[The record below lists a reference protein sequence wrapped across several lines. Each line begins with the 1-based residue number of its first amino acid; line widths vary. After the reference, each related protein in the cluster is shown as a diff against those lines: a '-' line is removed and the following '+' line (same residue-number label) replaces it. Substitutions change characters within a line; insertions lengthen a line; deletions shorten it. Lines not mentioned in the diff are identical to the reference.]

1 MTEQHKDKKM
11 NLESALAPKMKEPGF
26 WREMWQQARLVYYLL
41 RDPEVPFY
49 LKLLPFTAVVYF
61 LFPFD
66 LVTDFAPIIGQLDD
80 ITALL
85 VGSKIFIEMAPQH
98 IVAKHMEAIRLQDGY
113 VSDVTETDD
122 NLANAIIIEGE
133 HEIVEENEKGQ
144 S

>member
-1 MTEQHKDKKM
+1 MAEQQKDKKM
-11 NLESALAPKMKEPGF
+11 NLESALAPKVKEPGF

-66 LVTDFAPIIGQLDD
+66 LLTDFAPIIGQLDD

-85 VGSKIFIEMAPQH
+85 VGAKIFIELAPQH
-98 IVAKHMEAIRLQDGY
+98 VVARHMEIIRIQDGY
-113 VSDVTETDD
+113 IVDSTVTDD
-122 NLANAIIIEGE
+122 LTESIIIDGE
-133 HEIVEENEKGQ
+133 HEIIVENEKDQ

>member
-1 MTEQHKDKKM
+1 MEEQQKDKKM
-11 NLESALAPKMKEPGF
+11 NLESALAPKVKEPGF

-66 LVTDFAPIIGQLDD
+66 LLTDFAPIIGQLDD

-85 VGSKIFIEMAPQH
+85 VGAKIFIELAPQH
-98 IVAKHMEAIRLQDGY
+98 VVARHMETILIQDGY
-113 VSDVTETDD
+113 IVDSIAADDLTES
-122 NLANAIIIEGE
+122 IIIDGE
-133 HEIVEENEKGQ
+133 HEIIVENEKDQ
-144 S
+144 N

>member
-1 MTEQHKDKKM
+1 MEEQQKDKKM
-11 NLESALAPKMKEPGF
+11 NLESALAPKVKEPGF

-66 LVTDFAPIIGQLDD
+66 LLTDFAPIIGQLDD

-85 VGSKIFIEMAPQH
+85 VGAKIFIELAPQH
-98 IVAKHMEAIRLQDGY
+98 VVARHMETIRIQDGY
-113 VSDVTETDD
+113 IVDSTATDD
-122 NLANAIIIEGE
+122 LTESIIIDGE
-133 HEIVEENEKGQ
+133 HEIVVENEKDQ
-144 S
+144 N